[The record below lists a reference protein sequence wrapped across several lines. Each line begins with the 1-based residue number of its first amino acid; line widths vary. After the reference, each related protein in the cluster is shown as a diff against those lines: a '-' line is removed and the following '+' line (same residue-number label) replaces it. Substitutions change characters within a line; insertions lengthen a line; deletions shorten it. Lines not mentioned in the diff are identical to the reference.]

1 MSSSFMFNYSQFY
14 NYYTDKNNLLIDPTP
29 PIVSYYKPFSSSF
42 NTNSSLKVYI
52 LINNERFYVTENK
65 GKLLFT
71 FPTQINGNVWD
82 FHYHFGVNPSFS
94 YKKSK
99 PYAAVFFHKTEQIP
113 SRKSKQSTNCYFPDN
128 TNITNVSDIL
138 CAQTD
143 GIKMSGFFPGT
154 GPDFKYIEEI
164 ICRPFLGVRL
174 GGGNKTIRSKQIIKR
189 RTMKNKD
196 PIISPI
202 KYLSL
207 EQFLKYFESEE
218 NLSFLQFLS
227 KAQVKVGENME
238 PLKEY
243 MERKHIEKAKIKLL
257 YENIKHKNDYLT
269 RFYNMSL
276 RVLPERM
283 HIIEPPMKNRHM
295 NNNLE
300 TTYKNVIRNLHYK
313 DILENTQSGIENV
326 PTFIKVLKDLYF
338 RAIID
343 YKIITP
349 SALHYM
355 ENGRLG
361 SVFSSFYFRAS
372 IMNPYL
378 VYSLNHSTLKG
389 TRIFTPTLGWTSYC
403 YGFLEC
409 PYVIEYVGTDVI
421 SSVCQKT
428 DTFAKTY
435 YPEKTVKIYCH
446 PSEDLA
452 KSERFKKKYHQHFDV
467 VFFSPPYYKLELY
480 PGEDQSTDRYKT
492 YEEWLANYWEETIKL
507 CYYVLQKGGKLCY
520 ILSGYGSESVKE
532 EYDLLGD
539 MNRITKKHFQF
550 QSKQPMYNKD
560 VHSTKHKETA
570 EQIMIFVK

>member
-1 MSSSFMFNYSQFY
+1 M
-14 NYYTDKNNLLIDPTP
+14 
-29 PIVSYYKPFSSSF
+29 
-42 NTNSSLKVYI
+42 
-52 LINNERFYVTENK
+52 
-65 GKLLFT
+65 KLLT
-71 FPTQINGNVWD
+71 LD
-82 FHYHFGVNPSFS
+82 
-94 YKKSK
+94 
-99 PYAAVFFHKTEQIP
+99 
-113 SRKSKQSTNCYFPDN
+113 
-128 TNITNVSDIL
+128 
-138 CAQTD
+138 
-143 GIKMSGFFPGT
+143 
-154 GPDFKYIEEI
+154 
-164 ICRPFLGVRL
+164 
-174 GGGNKTIRSKQIIKR
+174 
-189 RTMKNKD
+189 
-196 PIISPI
+196 
-202 KYLSL
+202 
-207 EQFLKYFESEE
+207 QFLKYFESEE
-218 NLSFLQFLS
+218 NLTFPEFLS
-227 KAQVKVGENME
+227 KAKVKVGENMT

-257 YENIKHKNDYLT
+257 FENIKHKNDYLT

-283 HIIEPPMKNRHM
+283 HITESPMKNKQM

-421 SSVCQKT
+421 PSVCQKT
-428 DTFAKTY
+428 RDFAKTQ
-435 YPEKTVKIYCH
+435 YPDKTVEIYCH

-467 VFFSPPYYKLELY
+467 VFFSPPYYRLELY

-507 CYYVLQKGGKLCY
+507 SHYVLQKGGKLCY

-539 MNRITKKHFQF
+539 MNRITKKHFRF

-570 EQIMIFVK
+570 EQIMVFVK

>member
-1 MSSSFMFNYSQFY
+1 M
-14 NYYTDKNNLLIDPTP
+14 
-29 PIVSYYKPFSSSF
+29 
-42 NTNSSLKVYI
+42 
-52 LINNERFYVTENK
+52 
-65 GKLLFT
+65 KLLT
-71 FPTQINGNVWD
+71 
-82 FHYHFGVNPSFS
+82 
-94 YKKSK
+94 
-99 PYAAVFFHKTEQIP
+99 
-113 SRKSKQSTNCYFPDN
+113 
-128 TNITNVSDIL
+128 
-138 CAQTD
+138 
-143 GIKMSGFFPGT
+143 
-154 GPDFKYIEEI
+154 
-164 ICRPFLGVRL
+164 
-174 GGGNKTIRSKQIIKR
+174 
-189 RTMKNKD
+189 
-196 PIISPI
+196 
-202 KYLSL
+202 L
-207 EQFLKYFESEE
+207 EQFLKQFECEE
-218 NLSFLQFLS
+218 NLSFPQFLS
-227 KAQVKVGENME
+227 KAQVKVGEKMT

-243 MERKHIEKAKIKLL
+243 MERKHIDKSKIKLL
-257 YENIKHKNDYLT
+257 FENIKKRNDYLT

-276 RVLPERM
+276 RVLPDRM
-283 HIIEPPMKNRHM
+283 HITDPPMKNRHM

-300 TTYKNVIRNLHYK
+300 TTYKNLIRNLHYK
-313 DILENTQSGIENV
+313 DILENTQSGLENV
-326 PTFIKVLKDLYF
+326 PTFMKVLKDLYF

-349 SALHYM
+349 SAIHYM

-435 YPEKTVKIYCH
+435 YPDKTVEIYCH

-467 VFFSPPYYKLELY
+467 VFFSPPYYRLELY

-539 MNRITKKHFQF
+539 MNRITKKHFRF

-570 EQIMIFVK
+570 EQIMVFVK